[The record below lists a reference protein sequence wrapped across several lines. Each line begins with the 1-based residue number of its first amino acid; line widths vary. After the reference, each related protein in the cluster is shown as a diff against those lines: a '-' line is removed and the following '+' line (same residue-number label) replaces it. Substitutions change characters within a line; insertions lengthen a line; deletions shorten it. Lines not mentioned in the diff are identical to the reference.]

1 MGLVVAH
8 STTSLPCPVA
18 PSGFLTGYYTP
29 SFSMNLVGVCHLHDL
44 GIVTNFPLDQPVASY
59 TVGATGAPLAT
70 FHRESGSSLYSLHTG
85 SHHTR
90 SSQVRSGQVATVS
103 CDCRSH
109 SHPSVLWHHQL
120 GHPSFPCLSMMTRYH
135 LVSGIPKP
143 LAPLPR
149 SPAPPCTPCVE
160 GRQRTAPHSS
170 SFPPTTA
177 PFQTLHSD
185 IWGPS
190 PVLGPR
196 QECYFLIMV
205 DNYSCYTTVFPL
217 RQKAESWLLA
227 RGGAQGLCR
236 ICLHSDH
243 GAPLNGPNSPS
254 PLCALPG
261 QVCHMSL
268 RNRPPAASS
277 VTVSSAASSRVT
289 PWLPV
294 RSQFPPR
301 SSLRPV
307 AAEPGGVPVD

>member
-1 MGLVVAH
+1 
-8 STTSLPCPVA
+8 
-18 PSGFLTGYYTP
+18 
-29 SFSMNLVGVCHLHDL
+29 
-44 GIVTNFPLDQPVASY
+44 
-59 TVGATGAPLAT
+59 
-70 FHRESGSSLYSLHTG
+70 
-85 SHHTR
+85 
-90 SSQVRSGQVATVS
+90 
-103 CDCRSH
+103 
-109 SHPSVLWHHQL
+109 
-120 GHPSFPCLSMMTRYH
+120 MMTRYH

-243 GAPLNGPNSPS
+243 GA
-254 PLCALPG
+254 
-261 QVCHMSL
+261 
-268 RNRPPAASS
+268 SS